1 MDDEANVV
9 EERAR
14 VGEVADVEQPPR
26 EAAQPTG
33 SENNRNTIKGLADEQ
48 PSSEPDTLEV
58 EERPRTAAETEEESN
73 EAVDVVT
80 ETKPQPER
88 EGVGAKRIR
97 YAVVGLG
104 YISQVAVLPGFA
116 HAKENSELVAL
127 VSGDDEKLKTLKK
140 KYKVPHVYSYEQY
153 ADCLQSGDV
162 DAVYI
167 ALPNSMHRHYAQ
179 TAARAGVNVLCEK
192 PMAMTEHECEEMIE
206 AARHGNVKLMIA
218 YRLHFER
225 GNLSAIQTIRED
237 KIGDP
242 RIFNSVFCQQV
253 TPGNTRLQSELG
265 GGPIYDVGVYCINA
279 ARYLFGAEPYE
290 AFAFSARARDVQ
302 DDRFREVPEMTAGIL
317 RFPDER
323 LAQFVCSFGAADRS
337 EYEVVGTKGVLRMN
351 PAYEMAGDLKS
362 EIAVDGKTHKSTYK
376 KRDQFGPELAY
387 FSQCILENR
396 EPEPNGLE
404 GLADV
409 RIINALLES
418 ANRGKPME
426 IKPIEAKERPTV
438 GQGMHK
444 PAVEKPP
451 LVKAQTPSQ

>member
-9 EERAR
+9 EERT
-14 VGEVADVEQPPR
+14 GVA
-26 EAAQPTG
+26 
-33 SENNRNTIKGLADEQ
+33 
-48 PSSEPDTLEV
+48 EPAKA
-58 EERPRTAAETEEESN
+58 EERPSETPESP
-73 EAVDVVT
+73 T
-80 ETKPQPER
+80 ETKTETER
-88 EGVGAKRIR
+88 QASGRKKIR

-116 HAKENSELVAL
+116 HATENSELVAL
-127 VSGDDEKLKTLKK
+127 VSGDADKLKPLAR
-140 KYKVPHVYSYEQY
+140 KYKVRQTYTYEQY
-153 ADCLQSGDV
+153 AECLESGNI

-167 ALPNSMHRHYAQ
+167 ALPNNMHRAYAEG
-179 TAARAGVNVLCEK
+179 AARAGVHVLCEK
-192 PMAMTEHECEEMIE
+192 PMAMTEHECEGMIE
-206 AARHGNVKLMIA
+206 AAKQGKVKLMIA

-225 GNLSAIQTIRED
+225 GNLSAIEAIRQE

-265 GGPIYDVGVYCINA
+265 GGPLFDVGVYCINA

-290 AFAFSARARDVQ
+290 AFAFSARRRDEQ
-302 DDRFREVPEMTAGIL
+302 DDRFREVPEMTSAIL
-317 RFPDER
+317 RYPDER

-337 EYEVVGTKGVLRMN
+337 EYEVVGTKGSLRMD
-351 PAYEMAGDLKS
+351 PAYEMVGDLKC
-362 EIAVDGKTHKSTYK
+362 EITVDGKTKKTTYK

-387 FSQCILENR
+387 FSKCILENI

-418 ANRGKPME
+418 ADRGKPVE
-426 IKPIEAKERPTV
+426 IKPIENKQRPTV
-438 GQGMHK
+438 EQELHK

-451 LVKAQTPSQ
+451 LVRAQTPSQ